1 MNGSS
6 PAQRSIRVAAMSGLV
21 GLILWPVLLS
31 FPLASSLSSTG
42 LLRCAIAATV
52 WAGVVVAWAWLLV
65 ARAERD
71 ARVQADEAHQE
82 MADAV
87 DHLLRDR
94 NGFLTIVDDNDRL
107 VEVILRRDGPPVD
120 VEQALQTLTTNAARL
135 GLTSVVTA
143 AHALENR
150 MAGSDGVEARHIEAL
165 GSAWQKARQ
174 RLGRLVGAGGG
185 AATVVLSEREH
196 DAFLEAITAG
206 VPRAQLARVAKAW
219 RYDTGA
225 LVLERVGDVAVAL
238 SRRRG
243 KEVDVVVNDDGLRF
257 ASATWAPLWS
267 TIVHAVKHV
276 VDHGLAVP
284 AERMANALAARR
296 QLTIEARFDPHFD
309 ELVVVVRDSGLL
321 EAGVSSRSTGTGFSG
336 PGVGLGALRK
346 ACADLGGTIKVRN
359 GSSGGTVVEVRVPH
373 PQQVVRTVELI
384 DSTPG
389 INVASPSRLA
399 H

>member
-1 MNGSS
+1 
-6 PAQRSIRVAAMSGLV
+6 
-21 GLILWPVLLS
+21 
-31 FPLASSLSSTG
+31 
-42 LLRCAIAATV
+42 
-52 WAGVVVAWAWLLV
+52 
-65 ARAERD
+65 
-71 ARVQADEAHQE
+71 
-82 MADAV
+82 MADV
-87 DHLLRDR
+87 VEHLLRDR
-94 NGFLTIVDDNDRL
+94 NGFLNIVDDNDRL
-107 VEVILRRDGPPVD
+107 IEVIRRRDHAPVD
-120 VEQALQTLTTNAARL
+120 MEQALQTLTSNAAML

-143 AHALENR
+143 AHTLENR
-150 MAGSDGVEARHIEAL
+150 IAGLDGIEERHVEAL

-206 VPRAQLARVAKAW
+206 VPRAQLAQVAKAW

-238 SRRRG
+238 SRRLG
-243 KEVDVVVNDDGLRF
+243 QEVDVVINDDGLRF

-276 VDHGLAVP
+276 VDHGLAP
-284 AERMANALAARR
+284 RADRLADTLAARG
-296 QLTIEARFDPHFD
+296 QLTIEARFDAHFD

-321 EAGVSSRSTGTGFSG
+321 GAGDSSLKTGTGCSG
-336 PGVGLGALRK
+336 PGVGLDALHK
-346 ACADLGGTIKVRN
+346 ACADLGGTIKFRA

-373 PQQVVRTVELI
+373 PQQVVRTIELI
-384 DSTPG
+384 DSDPG
-389 INVASPSRLA
+389 INVTSPSRLA